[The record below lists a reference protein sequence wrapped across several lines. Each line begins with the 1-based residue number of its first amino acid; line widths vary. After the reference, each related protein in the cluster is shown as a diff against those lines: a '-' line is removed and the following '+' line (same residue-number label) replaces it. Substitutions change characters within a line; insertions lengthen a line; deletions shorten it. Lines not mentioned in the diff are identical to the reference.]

1 MSKQDDMFIW
11 QLKGFHKDGVPFVY
25 LSAKMKTTL
34 KNLKVE
40 IDAGIRLY
48 KFIFIFLTKACIQSI
63 KISE

>member
-48 KFIFIFLTKACIQSI
+48 IYYIYFSYESMHSKY
-63 KISE
+63 